1 MGHKSEI
8 MHFMLSWINASTLE
22 TQMPVADILKEFQ
35 TTVQWTLNWV
45 HIMNLDLISNKNIN
59 DKVYHNPY
67 LNLPII
73 ITIKIIILSMNG
85 FFPWI
90 STNDFACNN
99 PI

>member
-67 LNLPII
+67 LNL
-73 ITIKIIILSMNG
+73 
-85 FFPWI
+85 
-90 STNDFACNN
+90 NN
-99 PI
+99 YNIN